1 MNILI
6 IGANGFTGRR
16 MLDDLVSC
24 GKYNMTASS
33 LRDDI
38 APGDGYRFI
47 RADIRRAAEVQAL
60 FKEVCPDV
68 VINTSALS
76 VPDFCETHHSEA
88 RATNVIAVEHLAHAC
103 GLGDVY
109 KRQPASNTAAGS
121 SIFLPI
127 LFLTVEANVCIPKR
141 TPLIRSIIMVS
152 PSWKVS
158 NA

>member
-68 VINTSALS
+68 VINTRSSGVWES
-76 VPDFCETHHSEA
+76 VA
-88 RATNVIAVEHLAHAC
+88 R
-103 GLGDVY
+103 
-109 KRQPASNTAAGS
+109 TA
-121 SIFLPI
+121 
-127 LFLTVEANVCIPKR
+127 R
-141 TPLIRSIIMVS
+141 
-152 PSWKVS
+152 
-158 NA
+158 

>member
-103 GLGDVY
+103 EQY
-109 KRQPASNTAAGS
+109 GS
-121 SIFLPI
+121 RFIHLSTD